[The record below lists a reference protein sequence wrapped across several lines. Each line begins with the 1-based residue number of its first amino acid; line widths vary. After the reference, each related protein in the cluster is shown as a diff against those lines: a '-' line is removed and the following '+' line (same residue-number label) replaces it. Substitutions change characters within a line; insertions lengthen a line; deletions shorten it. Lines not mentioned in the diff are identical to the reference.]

1 MRPVTAPHELAVVL
15 DFGAQYVQ
23 LIVRKVREQQVYCE
37 IRPHTT
43 PLAELM
49 ALEPKAV
56 ILSGGPASVYGE
68 GAPGLDPAVLTSG
81 IPVLGICYGHQL
93 MAHLLGGEVEPG
105 ETREYGLTPITIE
118 KVAGDGLFSGVGAE
132 QTCWMSHGDHVAGM
146 PPGFEVLARS
156 ADGIIAAMGC
166 PERKLYGVQFHPEVS
181 HTPFGPKLLHNFLHE
196 IAGFRG
202 DWQSTSFVDEAV
214 QDIRETVGEGRILCA
229 MSGGVDSSVVAVLAT
244 RAVGARA
251 TCMFVD
257 TGLMRLGEPEQ
268 VQSTFRRILGDSLVA
283 VDARERF
290 LKALRGVS
298 DPEEKRKVVGETFIR
313 TFESEAAKLGEFQFI
328 AHGTLYPDVIE
339 SGGGATA
346 RIKSHHNVEG
356 LPKDMKL
363 TNVEPLRNLFKDEVR
378 RVALDLGLPEEIAH
392 RQPFP
397 GPGFAVRVV
406 GEVTADKLKV
416 ARQADLIVRQEIEN
430 AGLAGQV
437 SQYLAALP
445 DVRTVGVQG
454 DDRVH
459 GYPVVVRA
467 VVTDDFMTADWAR
480 LPYDVL
486 SRIGTRIVNEVRGVS
501 RVLYDITTKPPATI
515 EWE

>member
-1 MRPVTAPHELAVVL
+1 MRPATAPHELAVVL

-23 LIVRKVREQQVYCE
+23 LIVRKVREQRVYSE
-37 IRPHTT
+37 IRPHAT
-43 PLAELM
+43 PTAELL
-49 ALEPKAV
+49 ALRPKAIV
-56 ILSGGPASVYGE
+56 LSGGPASVYGD
-68 GAPGLDPAVLTSG
+68 GAPTVDPALLASG

-93 MAHLLGGEVEPG
+93 MAHVLGGEVKAG
-105 ETREYGLTPITIE
+105 NSREYGLTSVSVHDTD
-118 KVAGDGLFSGVGAE
+118 AGGLFAGIDPE
-132 QTCWMSHGDHVAGM
+132 QTCWMSHGDHVVTMPAG
-146 PPGFEVLARS
+146 FRCLATS
-156 ADGIIAAMGC
+156 ADGVIAAMGC
-166 PERKLYGVQFHPEVS
+166 PDRKLYGVQFHPEVS
-181 HTPFGPKLLHNFLHE
+181 HTRFGPKLLRNFLHD
-196 IAGFRG
+196 IAGFSG
-202 DWQSTSFVDEAV
+202 DWESRSFVDEAV
-214 QDIRETVGEGRILCA
+214 TRIREEVADGRLLCA
-229 MSGGVDSSVVAVLAT
+229 MSGGVDSSVVALLAR
-244 RAVGARA
+244 RALGPRA

-268 VQSTFRRILGDSLVA
+268 IQSTFREILGDSLVTVEA
-283 VDARERF
+283 GDRF
-290 LKALRGVS
+290 LSALRGVS
-298 DPEEKRKVVGETFIR
+298 DPEDKRKVVGETFIR
-313 TFESEAAKLGEFQFI
+313 TFEHEAAALGEFRFI

-346 RIKSHHNVEG
+346 RIKTHHNVEG
-356 LPKDMKL
+356 LPDDMAL
-363 TNVEPLRNLFKDEVR
+363 TNIEPLRKLFKDEVR
-378 RVALDLGLPEEIAH
+378 QVARELGLPEEVAN

-406 GEVTADKLKV
+406 GEVTPEKLDIAK
-416 ARQADLIVRQEIEN
+416 RADLVVREEIER
-430 AGLAGQV
+430 AGLAGEV

-454 DDRVH
+454 DARVH

-486 SRIGTRIVNEVRGVS
+486 GRIGTRIVNEVWGVS